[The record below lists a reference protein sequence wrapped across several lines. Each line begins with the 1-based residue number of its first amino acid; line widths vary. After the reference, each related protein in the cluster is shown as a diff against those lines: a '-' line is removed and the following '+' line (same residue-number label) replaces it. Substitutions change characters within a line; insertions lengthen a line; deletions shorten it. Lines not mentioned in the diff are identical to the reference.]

1 MAEAIKAFE
10 GGLVVISHDF
20 RLLQQVAQEIWVIN
34 KGIHKVR
41 TRARAAARAARRSA
55 RANLL
60 FRPPP

>member
-41 TRARAAARAARRSA
+41 TRARAAAPRRVRRAKRAR
-55 RANLL
+55 
-60 FRPPP
+60 